1 VKITDIKATNL
12 ARTTQTIVQVYTDE
26 GITGVGHCDSSP
38 NVRFIIEGDIK
49 PILVGRDPLETDVL
63 WTTIYRSLDWH
74 GLRGVTIHG
83 MAGVD
88 MALWD
93 IKGQKFG
100 VPVWKLLG
108 GRYRDKVVPYA
119 SLTPLSFKPFKLTE
133 RAAKCRDQGFK
144 AVKFGWGMF
153 GRINVKEDVAL
164 VKAVREGVGEGIKV
178 IIDAGR
184 PWQCSHSWVIQTA
197 KQIEKYNVY
206 FLEEPVNP
214 DDVDGLAEIARNVD
228 LPISSGETMSTVHE
242 YKNLIDRK
250 AVDIL
255 QPDPSRVGITQWR
268 IIAKLA
274 EAANMMCV
282 PHDWSTGINIL
293 AQIHLVASIPN
304 GELVEYMRPEP
315 GKEKSIEADLM
326 DKILMEPF
334 EFKNGYFEVPNKHG
348 LGVKLNEKTLA
359 KYAVR

>member
-1 VKITDIKATNL
+1 MKITDIKATNL

-49 PILVGRDPLETDVL
+49 PILVGRDPLETEIL
-63 WTTIYRSLDWH
+63 WTTMYRTLDWY
-74 GLRGVTIHG
+74 GLRGVTVHS
-83 MAGVD
+83 MAGID

-108 GRYRDKVVPYA
+108 GRYRDKVIPYA

-133 RAAKCRDQGFK
+133 RAAKYRDQGFK
-144 AVKFGWGMF
+144 AVKFGWGTF

-164 VKAVREGVGEGIKV
+164 VKAVREGVGEDIKV

-184 PWQCSHSWVIQTA
+184 PWQCSPSWVIQTA

-268 IIAKLA
+268 TIAKLA

-282 PHDWSTGINIL
+282 PHDWSTGINVL

-315 GKEKSIEADLM
+315 GKENSIEADLM
-326 DKILMEPF
+326 DKILVEPF
-334 EFKNGYFEVPNKHG
+334 EFKNGYFEVPNKQG
-348 LGVKLNEKTLA
+348 LGIELNEKTLA